1 MASRHAFKRPAGKRH
16 SASGKAAR
24 TAART
29 GLPNGGTAN
38 NPRERQR
45 EQLADQHHCKEHM
58 ANEKTKPIEEDTA
71 PKHAKAPSAQ
81 ASGTGDDSRKKRPQI
96 AALIVLLVVL
106 ACAAIAG
113 GAYLVWQNAQIA
125 KSAEE
130 AAATPEPDAP
140 TTSQDAADA
149 RVDNPI
155 DFASL
160 RLENPDIYAWIY
172 IPGTDVNYPVVQH
185 PTDDTFYLKHNKDG
199 EWSEEGAIYTQLA
212 NKTDFSDPVT
222 VIYGHNLVQGTM
234 FSTLHRFE
242 NKEFFDS
249 HEDMYVCTDGHI
261 LTYRVIAAYQYDN
274 RHILN
279 SFNFSDPTNVQQYF
293 DSVLSPD
300 SLVENVRQGT
310 TLTSSD
316 KIVQLSTCTGD
327 SNHIVRR
334 YLVTGVLV
342 SDQPTY

>member
-1 MASRHAFKRPAGKRH
+1 MGTVMKESPRCRKLHRVIQRVAFLTLESPPYLSFALL
-16 SASGKAAR
+16 ANLFIF
-24 TAART
+24 TA
-29 GLPNGGTAN
+29 
-38 NPRERQR
+38 
-45 EQLADQHHCKEHM
+45 
-58 ANEKTKPIEEDTA
+58 TKPPLTSNDKSSEHTLKVLNEI
-71 PKHAKAPSAQ
+71 
-81 ASGTGDDSRKKRPQI
+81 
-96 AALIVLLVVL
+96 LIRFVLRLMLHKPLV
-106 ACAAIAG
+106 AH
-113 GAYLVWQNAQIA
+113 
-125 KSAEE
+125 
-130 AAATPEPDAP
+130 AATPEPEVP
-140 TTSQDAADA
+140 TTSQDAADP
-149 RVDNPI
+149 RVENPI

-212 NKTDFSDPVT
+212 NRTDFSDPVT

-234 FSTLHRFE
+234 FTTLHRFE
-242 NKEFFDS
+242 NKDFFDS
-249 HEDMYVCTDGHI
+249 HEDMYLYTDGHI
-261 LTYRVIAAYQYDN
+261 LTYRIIAAYQYDN

-279 SFNFSDPTNVQQYF
+279 SFNFSDPTIVQQYF

-300 SLVENVRQGT
+300 SLVENVREGT